1 MILLNLGHR
10 NPLVLYSGMLF
21 SSLLLISS
29 GTVVDIL
36 GVNVLVEFET
46 SAAVVAVAFK
56 ELGSF
61 GVLTPVV
68 VFVDLI

>member
-1 MILLNLGHR
+1 M
-10 NPLVLYSGMLF
+10 
-21 SSLLLISS
+21 
-29 GTVVDIL
+29 DIL